1 MALALSAAV
10 CPCVRGDAPG
20 RTDWPAAPGA
30 SRRRVFRAR
39 RIVACLPSTL
49 LSQERTLS
57 AVALGCVAGIVA
69 FWWFSGQMLEDSR
82 LLEATWIVAALAVL
96 GSPFRVIVS
105 RLNEGLD
112 QIPLEVR
119 SVTWLGKHQITWV
132 FNLVAPFLLA
142 RFIGDQRRWV
152 SSSTA
157 RWAVVGLANYLLL
170 ARMGLLVFVLA
181 TLGVCLLN
189 AAHWRRWIVLMGT
202 AAAGAAIV
210 IANNLRIT
218 TFVASTFL
226 DRALNSGIDL
236 GCAWKEALDMFQTH
250 PIAGIG
256 LGTFDK
262 IAYQMPATVAN
273 RDFQMN
279 GWHAHNVPLHILTE
293 AGVLGLAA
301 WVFLW
306 YVIVHALVRAWRT
319 GSRDARV
326 YAAAAL
332 VSVAAFQ
339 ILSMTEVLIAAR
351 VQASLQMNL
360 MIALLMVLG
369 LRCRSLRRNRKGVGH
384 AFKGA
389 RPPISIRRRAMMQAM
404 RGLLKFLFYLILL
417 ALIAGAG
424 AWFWA
429 GRLDGPAIEVRQP
442 GKFIGQASSL
452 EMMAQAP
459 GGAFSRLTVAVEQ
472 GGKTYQVFA
481 LNNDEAAVK
490 RSADRLLVMR
500 PIGKRALPELKSGPA
515 RIVVNAARP
524 VLMGLRNAGII
535 GHTRR
540 AGAARTAAADGAVHV
555 SFRQSR
561 WQRVRRLPRDAG
573 GCAVRR
579 PRRRQ
584 GISLVPG
591 VGYRHFRGIPHFA
604 WRSSRC
610 STTSR
615 RTRESTSSR
624 ATRPETRSSSR
635 STTGSFR
642 SSIREPH

>member
-1 MALALSAAV
+1 VQSDLARFAGWCFLAGVFLMITGDGLTNFSEPFPAQAWPWLYLLPLVLACVAMLLAGRIGPRHPARVGVAYSALAGLLAV
-10 CPCVRGDAPG
+10 FA
-20 RTDWPAAPGA
+20 
-30 SRRRVFRAR
+30 
-39 RIVACLPSTL
+39 LSTL

-96 GSPFRVIVS
+96 ELAIRVIVS

-152 SSSTA
+152 SLFNGA
-157 RWAVVGLANYLLL
+157 VWAVVGLANYLLL

-236 GCAWKEALDMFQTH
+236 RLRVWKDALDMFQTH

-306 YVIVHALVRAWRT
+306 YVIVRALVRAWRT
-319 GSRDARV
+319 GSRDTRV

-369 LRCRSLRRNRKGVGH
+369 LRMSL
-384 AFKGA
+384 
-389 RPPISIRRRAMMQAM
+389 PPP
-404 RGLLKFLFYLILL
+404 K
-417 ALIAGAG
+417 
-424 AWFWA
+424 
-429 GRLDGPAIEVRQP
+429 P
-442 GKFIGQASSL
+442 
-452 EMMAQAP
+452 
-459 GGAFSRLTVAVEQ
+459 
-472 GGKTYQVFA
+472 
-481 LNNDEAAVK
+481 
-490 RSADRLLVMR
+490 
-500 PIGKRALPELKSGPA
+500 
-515 RIVVNAARP
+515 
-524 VLMGLRNAGII
+524 
-535 GHTRR
+535 
-540 AGAARTAAADGAVHV
+540 
-555 SFRQSR
+555 
-561 WQRVRRLPRDAG
+561 
-573 GCAVRR
+573 
-579 PRRRQ
+579 
-584 GISLVPG
+584 
-591 VGYRHFRGIPHFA
+591 
-604 WRSSRC
+604 
-610 STTSR
+610 
-615 RTRESTSSR
+615 
-624 ATRPETRSSSR
+624 
-635 STTGSFR
+635 
-642 SSIREPH
+642 